1 VLLPKG
7 EPDELGFYSV
17 SADTMISKPCCLR
30 KKGGTVMAGQCQLTV
45 DQHVGPRS
53 GTRSVQ
59 VTSIEPLKVHA
70 QELGTTLNSMSL

>member
-1 VLLPKG
+1 MPLPKG

-53 GTRSVQ
+53 VH
-59 VTSIEPLKVHA
+59 VAFITSIEPLKVHA

>member
-1 VLLPKG
+1 MPLPKG

-45 DQHVGPRS
+45 DQQWGPVVVHVAF
-53 GTRSVQ
+53 T
-59 VTSIEPLKVHA
+59 TSIEPLKVHA